1 MQNVNVMAT
10 VQLELLSLS
19 VEEEEEGRT
28 LVDSVGT
35 MLAEEYWFAV
45 GRKRTHTQKYIDS
58 LFKLSCTHLELCM
71 AQ

>member
-1 MQNVNVMAT
+1 MAT
-10 VQLELLSLS
+10 VQLEHLSLS

-35 MLAEEYWFAV
+35 MLAEDAV

-58 LFKLSCTHLELCM
+58 LLKLSCTHLELCT